1 MADTPEKKKFLTRLR
16 DVFKRSAKP
25 RVPDEIVNDKNVQ
38 KAVIK
43 NRRKKRWRALRNI
56 ALVSTALST
65 ITYFNPDLVSS
76 TYDAHMAERGYTAT
90 HQENFHAAE
99 VRVYDRGNFFLPFYT
114 GACSVTEAWQQA
126 DRHDIGIATRL
137 IITPIVYVDGI
148 TEGIGA
154 LLPSG
159 ALDAYS
165 KSNNAPADERTVFI
179 HPPADNF
186 TVKQFLQ
193 DFAGLELSEPQFK
206 HNHQDIE
213 RVLYEYVMLHEA
225 RHGDQDKSVSVA
237 LNEADAD
244 RYAFDVLET
253 RGIDPALLGEV
264 RDIVTYGRTMASVLG
279 GGTSHATSLALM
291 REYPTAFDAYE
302 DGASFKRLHNI
313 LKDAAHFNAEAFDEN
328 VSVGNRMI
336 YIAGA
341 MNARGTLRHD
351 PELRAANNNFITAIN
366 YFQEASGYKLVNPLL
381 DLSGVN
387 VEYLKQPYSGAPD
400 KLKPATPQKAPHLGS

>member
-114 GACSVTEAWQQA
+114 GASSVTEAWQQA
-126 DRHDIGIATRL
+126 ERHDIGVLSR
-137 IITPIVYVDGI
+137 IILTPILYVDGI
-148 TEGIGA
+148 SEGIGT
-154 LLPSG
+154 LLTPST
-159 ALDAYS
+159 LDAYS
-165 KSNNAPADERTVFI
+165 KSNNAPLEERTVFI

-186 TVKQFLQ
+186 TVQQFLS
-193 DFAGLELSEPQFK
+193 DFADVTLSDPQFK
-206 HNHQDIE
+206 HNQEDIA

-225 RHGDQDKSVSVA
+225 RHGDQDKSVSTA
-237 LNEADAD
+237 LKEADAD

-253 RGIDPALLGEV
+253 RGIEPSLLQEV

-291 REYPTAFDAYE
+291 RDYPTAFDAYE

-313 LKDAAHFNAEAFDEN
+313 LQDAVHFNADAFDDRISN
-328 VSVGNRMI
+328 GNRMI

-341 MNARGTLRHD
+341 LNARGTLRHD
-351 PELRAANNNFITAIN
+351 PELRAANNHFITAIN
-366 YFQEASGYKLVNPLL
+366 FFQEASGYKLVNPFL
-381 DLSGVN
+381 DLSGVD
-387 VEYLKQPYSGAPD
+387 VDYLKQPYSGAPD
-400 KLKPATPQKAPHLGS
+400 KLKPATPQKAPYPGS